1 MSGPNVLA
9 TLKNRMQALRDEMD
23 KYRDMYEEKCKEVD
37 DERGKRNTV
46 TTPPPHLSFKM
57 NHVVYHCSA
66 FMVLLS

>member
-46 TTPPPHLSFKM
+46 TPPPPRTCHLK
-57 NHVVYHCSA
+57 
-66 FMVLLS
+66 